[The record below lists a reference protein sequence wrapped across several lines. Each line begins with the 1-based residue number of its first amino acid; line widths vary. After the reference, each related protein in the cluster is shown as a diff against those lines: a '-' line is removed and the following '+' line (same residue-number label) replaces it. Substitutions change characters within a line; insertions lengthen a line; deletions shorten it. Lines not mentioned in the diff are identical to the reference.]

1 MRHHAH
7 SRLRLRLRLAVSG
20 CTAAALLVTLA
31 ACAPGPEVPI
41 TSPTASADA
50 PASSSPAPAETQAPA
65 DTGSVGEVRALVIRP
80 EALELVDGSGATV
93 STFSYDGPTA
103 PVLDALAALL
113 GDPEEDPFEG
123 GTEAYPGVEHV
134 WEGILIS
141 DSERPVEPGAARG
154 NDFTV
159 IASAASVEGPNGD
172 IDVVTGDGIAVGNTL
187 TSVMATPGT
196 IASGLPGEV
205 AVEFGPSR
213 GASETELFPN
223 AYTVMVYGDA
233 SGSVKTVLAPANLGV
248 ARV

>member
-1 MRHHAH
+1 
-7 SRLRLRLRLAVSG
+7 
-20 CTAAALLVTLA
+20 
-31 ACAPGPEVPI
+31 
-41 TSPTASADA
+41 
-50 PASSSPAPAETQAPA
+50 
-65 DTGSVGEVRALVIRP
+65 
-80 EALELVDGSGATV
+80 
-93 STFSYDGPTA
+93 
-103 PVLDALAALL
+103 VLDALTALL

-159 IASAASVEGPNGD
+159 IASAASVEGPNGE
-172 IDVVTGDGIAVGNTL
+172 IDVVTGEGVAVGDTL

-196 IASGLPGEV
+196 IAGGLPGEV

-233 SGSVKTVLAPANLGV
+233 SGSVKTLLAPANLGV